1 VIDELNITNNI
12 NFIIDEVKKLIKENQ
27 NLKEKLYE
35 KQKNINDLQ
44 ELLTNYQKNIDVLQ
58 EKNSILLKKL
68 EEVETVKLDLE
79 KEKSILNAELLEVKQ
94 EFENFKVNNYV
105 ISNSDRNIIKQN
117 LQQVITQLDGLVD

>member
-1 VIDELNITNNI
+1 MIDELNITNNI

>member
-44 ELLTNYQKNIDVLQ
+44 ELLTNYQKNIDDLQ

-94 EFENFKVNNYV
+94 EFENFKANNYV
-105 ISNSDRNIIKQN
+105 LSNSDRNIIKQN
-117 LQQVITQLDGLVD
+117 LQQVITQLDELVD

>member
-1 VIDELNITNNI
+1 MIDELNITNNI

-44 ELLTNYQKNIDVLQ
+44 ELLTNYQKNIDDLQ

-94 EFENFKVNNYV
+94 EFENFKANNYV

-117 LQQVITQLDGLVD
+117 LQQVITQLDELVD

>member
-1 VIDELNITNNI
+1 MIDELNISNNI

-44 ELLTNYQKNIDVLQ
+44 ELLTNYQKNIDDLQ

-79 KEKSILNAELLEVKQ
+79 NEKSILNAELLEVKQ
-94 EFENFKVNNYV
+94 EFENFKANNYV

-117 LQQVITQLDGLVD
+117 LQQVITQLDELVD

>member
-68 EEVETVKLDLE
+68 EEVETVKLDIE

>member
-44 ELLTNYQKNIDVLQ
+44 ELLTNYQKNIDDLQ

-94 EFENFKVNNYV
+94 EFENFKANNYV

-117 LQQVITQLDGLVD
+117 LQQVITQLDELVD